1 MSTRRQSVA
10 SQGTRMQ
17 IEGLG
22 EFSLIA
28 GIRRRMEGRYPP
40 EVTRGIGDDCAVLQP
55 QAGMEWV
62 ITTDTQVE
70 DVHFRRAWLTPY
82 QIGWRAMAVNLSDI
96 AAMGAQPFGALAAL
110 SLPAAT
116 EALFFDQLLDGLCD
130 LGLRFDC
137 PLIGGNLARDPAHL
151 SLTLTVLG
159 RVPLGKSVLRGGARA
174 GDEVWVSG
182 RLGGSAAGLRTF
194 LHSIPRAD
202 TLSAAL
208 RQRYTQPLPRVR
220 EAIFLRS
227 SGYLT
232 SMIDLSDGLA
242 GDLGHLCE
250 ESGVGAQ
257 IVAEALPLQ
266 AGVRE
271 VAAALGEDPLELA
284 LRGGE
289 DFELC
294 CTALPGRLTLLRD
307 EFRARFDVDLTR
319 VGSITSEHVLQ
330 LVQADGR
337 QGLLSP
343 QAFDH
348 FRR

>member
-1 MSTRRQSVA
+1 MDI
-10 SQGTRMQ
+10 G
-17 IEGLG
+17 GLG

-28 GIRRRMEGRYPP
+28 SIRRRMEGKYPP
-40 EVTRGIGDDCAVLQP
+40 EVALGIGDDCAILRP

-62 ITTDTQVE
+62 ITADTQVE

-110 SLPAAT
+110 ALPATT
-116 EALFFDQLLDGLCD
+116 EAVFFDQLIEGLCD
-130 LGLRFDC
+130 LGSHSQC
-137 PLIGGNLARDPAHL
+137 PLIGGNLAQDPARL

-159 RVPLGKSVLRGGARA
+159 YVPCGQSVRRGGANA
-174 GDEVWVSG
+174 GDEIWVSG
-182 RLGGSAAGLRTF
+182 RLGGSSAGLRTF
-194 LHSIPRAD
+194 LHTIPLAEPVC
-202 TLSAAL
+202 TAL
-208 RQRYTQPLPRVR
+208 RRRYTQPQPRVR
-220 EAIFLRS
+220 EAIFLRA
-227 SGYLT
+227 SGCLT

-257 IVAEALPLQ
+257 IMAAALPLE

-271 VAAALGEDPLELA
+271 VAVALGEDPLELA

-294 CTALPGRLTLLRD
+294 CTARPGTLNPLLD
-307 EFRARFDVDLTR
+307 AFRAQFGISLTR
-319 VGSITSEHVLQ
+319 VGTMTAAPALQ
-330 LVQADGR
+330 LMHSDGSQA
-337 QGLLSP
+337 LLSP

-348 FRR
+348 FRN

>member
-1 MSTRRQSVA
+1 MDIS
-10 SQGTRMQ
+10 G
-17 IEGLG
+17 IG
-22 EFSLIA
+22 EFALIA
-28 GIRRRMEGRYPP
+28 SIRRRMLGNYPS
-40 EVTRGIGDDCAVLQP
+40 EVALGIGDDCAVLQP
-55 QAGMEWV
+55 QGGTEWV

-110 SLPAAT
+110 TLPAAT
-116 EALFFDQLLDGLCD
+116 QVAFFEALLDGLCD

-137 PLIGGNLARDPAHL
+137 PLIGGNLARDPARL

-159 RVPLGKSVLRGGARA
+159 RAPHGKSVPRGGARP
-174 GDEVWVSG
+174 GDEIWVSG
-182 RLGGSAAGLRTF
+182 RLGGSAALR
-194 LHSIPRAD
+194 R
-202 TLSAAL
+202 
-208 RQRYTQPLPRVR
+208 RYAQPLPRIR
-220 EAIFLRS
+220 EAIFLRTC
-227 SGYLT
+227 GYLT

-242 GDLGHLCE
+242 GDLAHLCE
-250 ESGVGAQ
+250 ESGVGAR

-271 VAAALGEDPLELA
+271 VAAVLGEDPLALA

-294 CTALPGRLTLLRD
+294 CTAPPGTLTPLSD
-307 EFRARFDVDLTR
+307 EFRARFDLDLTR
-319 VGSITSEHVLQ
+319 VGVMTPEPALR
-330 LVQADGR
+330 LVQVDGSEA
-337 QGLLSP
+337 LLAP

-348 FRR
+348 FQR

>member
-1 MSTRRQSVA
+1 MDI
-10 SQGTRMQ
+10 GG
-17 IEGLG
+17 IG

-28 GIRRRMEGRYPP
+28 SIRQRMEGRYPP
-40 EVTRGIGDDCAVLQP
+40 EVARGIGDDCAVLRP

-82 QIGWRAMAVNLSDI
+82 QIGWRSMAVNLSDI

-110 SLPAAT
+110 TLPAAT
-116 EALFFDQLLDGLCD
+116 EVEFFNQLLDGVCD
-130 LGLRFDC
+130 LGLRFNC

-159 RVPLGKSVLRGGARA
+159 HVPLGTAVLRGGARP
-174 GDEVWVSG
+174 GDEIWVSG
-182 RLGGSAAGLRTF
+182 RLGGAAAGLRT
-194 LHSIPRAD
+194 LLQTVPLAD
-202 TLSAAL
+202 AVRTAL
-208 RQRYTQPLPRVR
+208 RQRYAQPQPRVG
-220 EAIFLRS
+220 EGIFLQA
-227 SGYLT
+227 SGCLT

-257 IVAEALPLQ
+257 IVADALPLQ

-271 VAAALGEDPLELA
+271 VAAAQGEDAIELA

-294 CTALPGRLTLLRD
+294 YTAFPGTVIPMVD
-307 EFRARFDVDLTR
+307 QFRAQFDTELTR
-319 VGSITSEHVLQ
+319 VGTITAERALQ
-330 LVQADGR
+330 LVQADGSKMP
-337 QGLLSP
+337 LSP

-348 FRR
+348 FQR

>member
-1 MSTRRQSVA
+1 MDV
-10 SQGTRMQ
+10 GE
-17 IEGLG
+17 IG

-28 GIRRRMEGRYPP
+28 SIRRRMEGKYPP
-40 EVTRGIGDDCAVLQP
+40 EVVRGIGDDCAVLQP
-55 QAGMEWV
+55 QADMEWV

-70 DVHFRRAWLTPY
+70 DVHFRRAWLTAY

-110 SLPAAT
+110 TLPVDT
-116 EALFFDQLLDGLCD
+116 EATFFDQLLDGLCD
-130 LGLRFDC
+130 LGLRFNC
-137 PLIGGNLARDPAHL
+137 PLIGGNLAGDPTHL

-159 RVPLGKSVLRGGARA
+159 RVPLGKSVLRGGARP
-174 GDEVWVSG
+174 GDEIWVSG
-182 RLGGSAAGLRTF
+182 QLGGSAAGLRTF
-194 LHSIPRAD
+194 LQTIPLAD
-202 TLSAAL
+202 TVCAAL

-220 EAIFLRS
+220 EAVFLRA
-227 SGYLT
+227 SGSLT

-242 GDLGHLCE
+242 GDLGHLCA

-271 VAAALGEDPLELA
+271 VAATLGEDPLELA

-294 CTALPGRLTLLRD
+294 CTARPGTLTPLLD
-307 EFRARFDVDLTR
+307 EFRARFDIDLIR
-319 VGSITSEHVLQ
+319 VGIMTLEHALR
-330 LVQADGR
+330 LVHADGS
-337 QGLLSP
+337 QVLLSP

-348 FRR
+348 FHR

>member
-1 MSTRRQSVA
+1 MDIGGV
-10 SQGTRMQ
+10 
-17 IEGLG
+17 G

-28 GIRRRMEGRYPP
+28 SIRHRMEGKYPS
-40 EVTRGIGDDCAVLQP
+40 EVALGIGDDCAILHP
-55 QAGMEWV
+55 QSGMEWV

-110 SLPAAT
+110 ALPVAT
-116 EALFFDQLLDGLCD
+116 EATFFDQLLDGLCD
-130 LGLRFDC
+130 LGLHCQC

-159 RVPLGKSVLRGGARA
+159 HVPRGQSVLRGGAKV
-174 GDEVWVSG
+174 GDEIWVSG
-182 RLGGSAAGLRTF
+182 QLGGAAAGLRTF
-194 LHSIPRAD
+194 KYTIALSD
-202 TLSAAL
+202 TDCTPL
-208 RQRYTQPLPRVR
+208 RRRYAQPQPRVR
-220 EAIFLRS
+220 EAIFLRA
-227 SGYLT
+227 SGCLT

-242 GDLGHLCE
+242 GDLGHLCD

-257 IVAEALPLQ
+257 IMAAALPLQ

-271 VAAALGEDPLELA
+271 VAVAQGEDPLELA

-294 CTALPGRLTLLRD
+294 CTARPGTLNPLLD
-307 EFRARFDVDLTR
+307 AFWDQFGIGLTR
-319 VGSITSEHVLQ
+319 IGTMTSERVLQ
-330 LVQADGR
+330 LVHADGL
-337 QGLLSP
+337 QTSLSP
-343 QAFDH
+343 QAYDH
-348 FRR
+348 FHG

>member
-1 MSTRRQSVA
+1 MEL
-10 SQGTRMQ
+10 GG
-17 IEGLG
+17 IG

-40 EVTRGIGDDCAVLQP
+40 EVVLGIGDDCAVLQP
-55 QAGMEWV
+55 HAGMEWV
-62 ITTDTQVE
+62 ITTDTQAE
-70 DVHFRRAWLTPY
+70 DVHFRRTWLTPY

-110 SLPAAT
+110 TLPATT
-116 EALFFDQLLDGLCD
+116 EAAFFDELLDGLCD

-151 SLTLTVLG
+151 TLTLTVLG
-159 RVPLGKSVLRGGARA
+159 RVPHGKAVLRRGARV
-174 GDEVWVSG
+174 GDEIFVSG
-182 RLGGSAAGLRTF
+182 RLGGSAAGLRT
-194 LHSIPRAD
+194 LLQTIPLPD
-202 TLSAAL
+202 TVSSAL
-208 RQRYTQPLPRVR
+208 RQRYRQPQPRVR
-220 EAIFLRS
+220 EAIFLRA
-227 SGYLT
+227 SGCLT

-242 GDLGHLCE
+242 GDLAHLCE
-250 ESGVGAQ
+250 ESGLGAQ

-294 CTALPGRLTLLRD
+294 CTACPGTLIPMLD
-307 EFRARFDVDLTR
+307 EFRTQFDIDLTR
-319 VGSITSEHVLQ
+319 VGSMTSERSLR
-330 LVQADGR
+330 LIQADG
-337 QGLLSP
+337 LEAPLVP
-343 QAFDH
+343 TAFDH
-348 FRR
+348 FHR

>member
-1 MSTRRQSVA
+1 MDI
-10 SQGTRMQ
+10 GG
-17 IEGLG
+17 IG

-28 GIRRRMEGRYPP
+28 SIRRRMEGRYPP
-40 EVTRGIGDDCAVLQP
+40 EVALGIGDDCAVLQP
-55 QAGMEWV
+55 QAGREWV

-110 SLPAAT
+110 TLPAAT
-116 EALFFDQLLDGLCD
+116 EAAFFDQLLDGLCD
-130 LGLRFDC
+130 LGLRLNC
-137 PLIGGNLARDPAHL
+137 PLIGGNLARDPVRL

-159 RVPLGKSVLRGGARA
+159 HVPLGQAVLRRGARS
-174 GDEVWVSG
+174 GDEIWVSG
-182 RLGGSAAGLRTF
+182 RLGGSAAGLQTF
-194 LHSIPRAD
+194 LQTIPLAD
-202 TLSAAL
+202 AMCTAL

-220 EAIFLRS
+220 EAIFLRA
-227 SGYLT
+227 SGHLT

-257 IVAEALPLQ
+257 IVADTLPLDS
-266 AGVRE
+266 GVRE
-271 VAAALGEDPLELA
+271 VARALGEDPVDYA

-294 CTALPGRLTLLRD
+294 YTALPGALTPLLD
-307 EFRARFDVDLTR
+307 EFRGQFGIDLTR
-319 VGSITSEHVLQ
+319 VGVMTSERSLR
-330 LVQADGR
+330 LVHADGS
-337 QGLLSP
+337 QTPLSP

-348 FRR
+348 FHR

>member
-1 MSTRRQSVA
+1 MDIGGR
-10 SQGTRMQ
+10 
-17 IEGLG
+17 G

-28 GIRRRMEGRYPP
+28 SIRHRMEGNYPP
-40 EVTRGIGDDCAVLQP
+40 EVTLGIGDDCVVLQP
-55 QAGMEWV
+55 QVGMEWV

-110 SLPAAT
+110 ALPATT
-116 EALFFDQLLDGLCD
+116 EVTFFDQLINGLCD
-130 LGLRFDC
+130 LGLRYQC

-159 RVPLGKSVLRGGARA
+159 HVPRGHSVLRRGARA
-174 GDEVWVSG
+174 GDEIWISG
-182 RLGGSAAGLRTF
+182 QLGGSAAGLRTF
-194 LHSIPRAD
+194 LQTIR
-202 TLSAAL
+202 LSDLVSTAL
-208 RQRYTQPLPRVR
+208 RQRYTQPQPRVR
-220 EAIFLRS
+220 EAIFLRA
-227 SGYLT
+227 SGCLT

-242 GDLGHLCE
+242 GDLGHVCD

-257 IVAEALPLQ
+257 VEAAALPLQ

-271 VAAALGEDPLELA
+271 VAAVLGEDPMELG

-294 CTALPGRLTLLRD
+294 CTARPGMLSPLLD
-307 EFRARFDVDLTR
+307 EFRAQYGIGLTR
-319 VGSITSEHVLQ
+319 VGSITSERALR
-330 LVQADGR
+330 LVHADGS
-337 QGLLSP
+337 QTPLSP

-348 FRR
+348 FHG

>member
-1 MSTRRQSVA
+1 MDIAGS
-10 SQGTRMQ
+10 
-17 IEGLG
+17 G

-28 GIRRRMEGRYPP
+28 SIRWRMEGKYPP
-40 EVTRGIGDDCAVLQP
+40 EVALGIGDDCAVLQP

-70 DVHFRRAWLTPY
+70 DVHFRRAWLAPY

-110 SLPAAT
+110 ALPAAT
-116 EALFFDQLLDGLCD
+116 EAAFFDQLLDGLCD
-130 LGLRFDC
+130 LGLRCQC
-137 PLIGGNLARDPAHL
+137 PLIGGNLARDPDHL

-159 RVPLGKSVLRGGARA
+159 HIPRGHSVRRGGARA
-174 GDEVWVSG
+174 GDEIWVSG
-182 RLGGSAAGLRTF
+182 QLGGSAAGLRTF
-194 LHSIPRAD
+194 LQTIPLAERVS
-202 TLSAAL
+202 TAL
-208 RQRYTQPLPRVR
+208 RQRYTQPQPRVR
-220 EAIFLRS
+220 EAIFLRA
-227 SGYLT
+227 SGHLT

-257 IVAEALPLQ
+257 IAAAALPLH

-294 CTALPGRLTLLRD
+294 CTARPGTLDPLRD
-307 EFRARFDVDLTR
+307 GFRAQFGIDLTR
-319 VGSITSEHVLQ
+319 VGLMTSERALQ
-330 LVQADGR
+330 LVCADGS
-337 QGLLSP
+337 QALLSP

-348 FRR
+348 FAG

>member
-1 MSTRRQSVA
+1 MDI
-10 SQGTRMQ
+10 GG
-17 IEGLG
+17 IG

-28 GIRRRMEGRYPP
+28 SIRQRMEGRYPP
-40 EVTRGIGDDCAVLQP
+40 EVARGIGDDCAVLRP

-82 QIGWRAMAVNLSDI
+82 QIGWRSMAVNLSDI

-110 SLPAAT
+110 SLPVAT
-116 EALFFDQLLDGLCD
+116 EAGFFDQLLDGLCD
-130 LGLRFDC
+130 LGLRFNC
-137 PLIGGNLARDPAHL
+137 PLIGGNLARDPTRL

-159 RVPLGKSVLRGGARA
+159 HVPLGTSVLRGGARP
-174 GDEVWVSG
+174 GDDIWVSG
-182 RLGGSAAGLRTF
+182 RLGGAAAGLRT
-194 LHSIPRAD
+194 LLQTVPLAD
-202 TLSAAL
+202 DVRTAL
-208 RQRYTQPLPRVR
+208 RQRYAQPQPRVR
-220 EAIFLRS
+220 EGIFLRA
-227 SGYLT
+227 SGCLT

-257 IVAEALPLQ
+257 IVADALPLHV
-266 AGVRE
+266 GVRE
-271 VAAALGEDPLELA
+271 VAAALGEDPIELA

-294 CTALPGRLTLLRD
+294 YTALPGTITPVVD
-307 EFRARFDVDLTR
+307 KFRAQFDTDLTR
-319 VGSITSEHVLQ
+319 VGTITSERSLQ
-330 LVQADGR
+330 LLQADGS
-337 QGLLSP
+337 QTLLSP

-348 FRR
+348 FQR

>member
-1 MSTRRQSVA
+1 MDIGGR
-10 SQGTRMQ
+10 
-17 IEGLG
+17 G
-22 EFSLIA
+22 EFALIA
-28 GIRRRMEGRYPP
+28 GIRRRMEGHYPP
-40 EVTRGIGDDCAVLQP
+40 EVARGIGDDCAVLRP

-82 QIGWRAMAVNLSDI
+82 QIGWRGMAVNLSDI

-110 SLPAAT
+110 SLPAVT
-116 EALFFDQLLDGLCD
+116 EAEFFDQLLDGLCD
-130 LGLRFDC
+130 LGLRFNC
-137 PLIGGNLARDPAHL
+137 PLIGGNLARDPTHL

-159 RVPLGKSVLRGGARA
+159 HVPLGTSVLRGGARP
-174 GDEVWVSG
+174 GDEIWVSG
-182 RLGGSAAGLRTF
+182 QLGGAAAGLRTL
-194 LHSIPRAD
+194 LHAIPLA
-202 TLSAAL
+202 SAVCTAL
-208 RQRYTQPLPRVR
+208 RQRYTQPQPRVR
-220 EAIFLRS
+220 EGIFLQAA
-227 SGYLT
+227 GCLT

-250 ESGVGAQ
+250 ESGCGAQ
-257 IVAEALPLQ
+257 IMAEALPLQ

-271 VAAALGEDPLELA
+271 VAVALGEEPLELA

-294 CTALPGRLTLLRD
+294 YTAIPGTVTPMLDTFQAQFGTELTC
-307 EFRARFDVDLTR
+307 
-319 VGSITSEHVLQ
+319 VGTIVSEPALQ
-330 LVQADGR
+330 LVHPDGSHTP
-337 QGLLSP
+337 LAP

>member
-1 MSTRRQSVA
+1 MRIDSWEICMDI
-10 SQGTRMQ
+10 GG
-17 IEGLG
+17 IG

-28 GIRRRMEGRYPP
+28 SIRRRMEGRYPP
-40 EVTRGIGDDCAVLQP
+40 EVALGIGDDCAVLQP

-110 SLPAAT
+110 TLPAAT
-116 EALFFDQLLDGLCD
+116 EAAFFDQLLDGLCD
-130 LGLRFDC
+130 LGLRLNC

-159 RVPLGKSVLRGGARA
+159 RVPLGKAVLRKGARP
-174 GDEVWVSG
+174 GDEIWVSG

-194 LHSIPRAD
+194 LQTIPMAD
-202 TLSAAL
+202 ALCAAL
-208 RQRYTQPLPRVR
+208 RQRYTQPQPRVR
-220 EAIFLRS
+220 EAIFLRA
-227 SGYLT
+227 SGHLT

-250 ESGVGAQ
+250 EGGVGAQ
-257 IVAEALPLQ
+257 IVADALPLDS
-266 AGVRE
+266 GVRE
-271 VAAALGEDPLELA
+271 VAMALGEDPMDYA

-294 CTALPGRLTLLRD
+294 YTALPGVFTPLLD
-307 EFRARFDVDLTR
+307 EFRGQFGTELTR
-319 VGSITSEHVLQ
+319 VGVVTSERSLR
-330 LVQADGR
+330 LVHGDGS
-337 QGLLSP
+337 QTPLSP

-348 FRR
+348 FHR

>member
-1 MSTRRQSVA
+1 MDI
-10 SQGTRMQ
+10 GG
-17 IEGLG
+17 IG

-28 GIRRRMEGRYPP
+28 NIRRRMEGQYPP
-40 EVTRGIGDDCAVLQP
+40 EVALGIGDDCAVLQP

-110 SLPAAT
+110 ALPAAT
-116 EALFFDQLLDGLCD
+116 ERAFFDHLLDGLCD
-130 LGLRFDC
+130 LGLRCQC
-137 PLIGGNLARDPAHL
+137 PLIGGNLSRDPAHL

-159 RVPLGKSVLRGGARA
+159 HVPRGHSVLRRGARA
-174 GDEVWVSG
+174 GDEIWVSG
-182 RLGGSAAGLRTF
+182 QLGGSVAGLRTF
-194 LHSIPRAD
+194 LQTIPLAEPVR
-202 TLSAAL
+202 TSL
-208 RQRYTQPLPRVR
+208 RQRYTQPQPRVR
-220 EAIFLRS
+220 EASFLRA
-227 SGYLT
+227 SGGLT

-242 GDLGHLCE
+242 GDLGHLCD
-250 ESGVGAQ
+250 ESRVGAL
-257 IVAEALPLQ
+257 IMAAALPLQ

-271 VAAALGEDPLELA
+271 VAAALGEDALELA

-294 CTALPGRLTLLRD
+294 CTARPGMLDPLRA
-307 EFRARFDVDLTR
+307 EFQAQFGIDLTR
-319 VGSITSEHVLQ
+319 VGMMTSERVLQ
-330 LVQADGR
+330 LVHADGSSA
-337 QGLLSP
+337 LLSP

-348 FRR
+348 FHG

>member
-1 MSTRRQSVA
+1 MDIS
-10 SQGTRMQ
+10 G
-17 IEGLG
+17 IG
-22 EFSLIA
+22 EFALIA
-28 GIRRRMEGRYPP
+28 SIRRRMLGNYPS
-40 EVTRGIGDDCAVLQP
+40 EVALGIGDDCAVLQP
-55 QAGMEWV
+55 QEGTEWV

-110 SLPAAT
+110 TLPAAT
-116 EALFFDQLLDGLCD
+116 QVAFFEALLDGLCD

-137 PLIGGNLARDPAHL
+137 PLIGGNLARDPARL

-159 RVPLGKSVLRGGARA
+159 RAPRGKSVPRGGARP
-174 GDEVWVSG
+174 GDEIWVSG

-194 LHSIPRAD
+194 LQTVPLAD
-202 TLSAAL
+202 SLCTAL
-208 RQRYTQPLPRVR
+208 RRRYAQPLPRIR
-220 EAIFLRS
+220 EAIFLRTC
-227 SGYLT
+227 GYLT

-242 GDLGHLCE
+242 GDLAHLCE

-271 VAAALGEDPLELA
+271 VAAVLGEDPLALA

-294 CTALPGRLTLLRD
+294 CTAPPGTLTPLSD
-307 EFRARFDVDLTR
+307 EFRARFDIDLTR
-319 VGSITSEHVLQ
+319 VGVMTPEPALR
-330 LVQADGR
+330 LVQVDGSEA
-337 QGLLSP
+337 LLAP
-343 QAFDH
+343 QAFNH
-348 FRR
+348 FQR